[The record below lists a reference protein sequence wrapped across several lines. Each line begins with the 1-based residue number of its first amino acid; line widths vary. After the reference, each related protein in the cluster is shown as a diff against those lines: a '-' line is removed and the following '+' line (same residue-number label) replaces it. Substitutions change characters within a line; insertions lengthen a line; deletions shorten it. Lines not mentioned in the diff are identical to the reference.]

1 MGKATDE
8 FMRKTTEPVRRVMRH
23 AAEAA
28 KKAGR
33 RGLTPPDVFRA
44 LFDMPDGFHLRLLAD
59 ALYLDMNKLRA
70 LARDWELPPGPE
82 HDWTIMIMANVA
94 AEAALDRRRLINTED
109 VLLALLRVWPAAPCS
124 VAIFKAAGG
133 TIDHVRRRITEHG

>member
-1 MGKATDE
+1 MDE
-8 FMRKTTEPVRRVMRH
+8 LMRSTTEPVQRAMRL
-23 AAEAA
+23 ATEAA
-28 KKAGR
+28 KRAGR

-44 LFDMPDGFHLRLLAD
+44 LLDMPDGLHLRFLAD
-59 ALYLDMNKLRA
+59 VLHLDMNRLRA
-70 LARDWELPPGPE
+70 LARDWELPPAPE
-82 HDWTIMIMANVA
+82 HDWTMMIMANVA

-109 VLLALLRVWPAAPCS
+109 VLLALLRVWPEAPCS